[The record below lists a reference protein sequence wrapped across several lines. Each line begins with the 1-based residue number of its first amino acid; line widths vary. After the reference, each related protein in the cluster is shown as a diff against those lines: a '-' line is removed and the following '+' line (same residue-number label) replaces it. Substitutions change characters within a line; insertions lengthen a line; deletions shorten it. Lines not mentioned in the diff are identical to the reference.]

1 MAAQR
6 MSRAQRR
13 WRPSLSRQIASASF
27 EILACRLK
35 SLIHILF
42 MNKCNLQAGPI
53 RLSAGNLPPNTNT
66 PQFIWHLRPN
76 TCKLIMRLPLQI
88 TCPGSTCTFPR
99 TEQVLSQQSRT
110 GAHNHWIPYCRSLL
124 IEQNPMKQ
132 SLIATFINESK
143 SDDSTCEQKW
153 PVHAALIAPVT
164 FFASVHNAK
173 AIGAMKVIRLFV
185 SPRLRQKGTE
195 NQEEL
200 TAAGKRSQ

>member
-35 SLIHILF
+35 SLIHMLF

-76 TCKLIMRLPLQI
+76 KCRLIMRLPSQI
-88 TCPGSTCTFPR
+88 TCPGSPCTIPW
-99 TEQVLSQQSRT
+99 TEQVLSRQSRT
-110 GAHNHWIPYCRSLL
+110 GAHNHRIHCCSSLL
-124 IEQNPMKQ
+124 IEQNRVKP
-132 SLIATFINESK
+132 
-143 SDDSTCEQKW
+143 
-153 PVHAALIAPVT
+153 
-164 FFASVHNAK
+164 
-173 AIGAMKVIRLFV
+173 
-185 SPRLRQKGTE
+185 
-195 NQEEL
+195 
-200 TAAGKRSQ
+200 